1 MRLTRLRATL
11 WRLRYLLAALT
22 VLAMLSAV
30 VSAISEVKTP
40 MAQVVVSSRELSAG
54 SKLGGSDL
62 ALVEVPRDLVPHG
75 VLTQT
80 DAATDRI
87 LTTSLPAGMPL
98 SSTML
103 LSSDFLASAP
113 PGRVIVSVTIT
124 ADGTEELAQP
134 GASVALYAPPDD
146 YADTGEA
153 VLVTDKATVVGVGLT
168 ESSGGFLSE
177 ESNTRIL
184 YVSVPQNAASLVL
197 GYGAR
202 TTMQVVLLDP
212 A

>member
-30 VSAISEVKTP
+30 VSAISDIKAPTS
-40 MAQVVVSSRELSAG
+40 QVVVSSRELPAG
-54 SKLGGSDL
+54 SKLGSGDITV
-62 ALVEVPRDLVPHG
+62 ADVPQDLVPRG
-75 VLTQT
+75 ALTHA

-113 PGRVIVSVTIT
+113 PGHVIVSVTIT

-146 YADTGEA
+146 YSESGEA
-153 VLVTDKATVVGVGLT
+153 VLVTDKATVVGIGVT
-168 ESSGGFLSE
+168 ESSSGFLSE